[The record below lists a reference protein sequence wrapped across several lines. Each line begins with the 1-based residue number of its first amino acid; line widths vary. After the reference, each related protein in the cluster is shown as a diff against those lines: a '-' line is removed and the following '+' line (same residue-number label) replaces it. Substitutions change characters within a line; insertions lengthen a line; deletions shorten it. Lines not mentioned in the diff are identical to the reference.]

1 MLMLMRLQQISID
14 RMLQVNQL
22 SDTSFNA
29 SSCLTFEDD
38 WLETVVDDIVDGIDM
53 DIDMGEEFN
62 DVESSDDDSLLSD
75 QPPPPPPVRLQG
87 KKVQH

>member
-1 MLMLMRLQQISID
+1 MLMRLQQISID
-14 RMLQVNQL
+14 RTLQVKL
-22 SDTSFNA
+22 SERQFNA

-87 KKVQH
+87 KKGQH